1 MVKIT
6 KEEAI
11 ARFRKSIEI
20 KKNAEQRIAEEWNTA
35 KMLTEK

>member
-11 ARFRKSIEI
+11 ARFRKSFEI
-20 KKNAEQRIAEEWNTA
+20 KKKAEQRIEEEWKRMGITG
-35 KMLTEK
+35 